1 MLNSDKGKKNFSFIF
16 SFRFYFLSNDELL
29 EILSQTRD
37 PLAVQPHLRKCFDA
51 IQFLEFEGVDIFSK
65 EPAGKYTFLHSFKK
79 MVSVSVVCLLL
90 SFHSIN
96 IFYVAFLLVKKKK
109 KFQNISLVEMN
120 SVAYYKNIKSV
131 VSIWW

>member
-131 VSIWW
+131 VSI